1 MTKETNSALLPRAR
15 VAKDRYGRSVKT
27 LDRWSKDPELQFP
40 APVDIRG
47 FKYFREADLIAWDRS
62 RSAPTS
68 KIHATEAAKT
78 AHLAQMANDRA
89 VAKATVETSEPE

>member
-1 MTKETNSALLPRAR
+1 MTKETSGALLPRAK

-62 RSAPTS
+62 RSIPSS

-78 AHLAQMANDRA
+78 AHLARMANNKTA
-89 VAKATVETSEPE
+89 AKAPAETSEPE